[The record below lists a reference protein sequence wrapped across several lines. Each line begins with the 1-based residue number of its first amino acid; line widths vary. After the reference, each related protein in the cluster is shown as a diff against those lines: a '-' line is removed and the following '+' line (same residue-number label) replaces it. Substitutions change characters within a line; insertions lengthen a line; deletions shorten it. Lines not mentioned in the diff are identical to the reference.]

1 MIIRNLA
8 NIHPDSN
15 PILNCLGDHSMS
27 SKGRATTFSTTTLC
41 MTGLIVTINI
51 KNVPP
56 LNVTAFF
63 VFILS
68 NFILCVDVP

>member
-1 MIIRNLA
+1 
-8 NIHPDSN
+8 
-15 PILNCLGDHSMS
+15 
-27 SKGRATTFSTTTLC
+27 